1 MRGSVSRKTR
11 QCFRCRHP
19 PFSLLCHSDK
29 PPLHWAGS
37 GGHLRARRAGWS
49 SPRDGNCNLHV
60 TSIHLSS
67 ITIDFAIATLAVTRV
82 PASRKMPS
90 FVFKRQSSEIKCHIR
105 LSYKQSNSVQAPITG
120 PPWCKE
126 TFEMWTY
133 KVPHR
138 CISGPASPAAATL
151 GMPGLSSEQT
161 VIGIVLVC
169 ARPHHHPRICR
180 RSFGT
185 LAQPRPPPSPHRREW
200 WRWCWRQW
208 RHITPCSSNAGIP
221 GVTVGNT
228 TALMLFCPKGPHVF
242 SFYLF
247 QECIWLEV
255 HL

>member
-1 MRGSVSRKTR
+1 
-11 QCFRCRHP
+11 
-19 PFSLLCHSDK
+19 
-29 PPLHWAGS
+29 
-37 GGHLRARRAGWS
+37 
-49 SPRDGNCNLHV
+49 
-60 TSIHLSS
+60 
-67 ITIDFAIATLAVTRV
+67 
-82 PASRKMPS
+82 MPS

-185 LAQPRPPPSPHRREW
+185 LAQPRPPPPHTDENDGDDAEDNDAILRRAPQMLVFRVSLSVTPLLSCCSAPKDRMFLAFICFKNAFG
-200 WRWCWRQW
+200 WRSICKLSQFV
-208 RHITPCSSNAGIP
+208 SMA
-221 GVTVGNT
+221 
-228 TALMLFCPKGPHVF
+228 ALH
-242 SFYLF
+242 
-247 QECIWLEV
+247 QI
-255 HL
+255 